1 MRIQQRNLLGPAA
14 FAKGTVQPKSA
25 SPPPILLDGA
35 LLLASCPGAE
45 QPADVLFV
53 DLNSVG
59 LCCPSGL
66 SCLRLLDVSFNLI
79 PAEQLLGV
87 TSPLARLPR
96 NAIMGLQHQ
105 QLVAAFER
113 VEQGIGSWQLAPVAE
128 EGSEAWDDDGDEE
141 EQQQQQQ
148 QGQQHGQG
156 QQTGAAAGIAE
167 AGEPVVD
174 QTFLTGVGITDELP
188 GDDEEAA
195 DAGQQAADDSF
206 QDPTERLAI
215 ALGLQVCQL
224 AHYTH
229 RQPGNPLA
237 AIHRLRHA
245 LAHPLVDADAGMQP
259 PQHHTGMTAAALAKQ
274 RPRQLLPLPQPIP
287 AALDTRVKAVQGI
300 EAVLTSMRGRLQVL
314 EGTLLQQLQ
323 AQSDKLSAVA
333 QAMSHNA
340 AECGEDSVAHADQP
354 TTDMAQTG
362 CAED

>member
-1 MRIQQRNLLGPAA
+1 MEQHQDVFSPLSPVAGWTPAPDAPSPEGLVALLGTPRPAA
-14 FAKGTVQPKSA
+14 KTAPKKPPHVAKGPAVERAASGSA
-25 SPPPILLDGA
+25 S
-35 LLLASCPGAE
+35 AE
-45 QPADVLFV
+45 SSKA
-53 DLNSVG
+53 
-59 LCCPSGL
+59 
-66 SCLRLLDVSFNLI
+66 NLI
-79 PAEQLLGV
+79 APFRERTSSARAE
-87 TSPLARLPR
+87 
-96 NAIMGLQHQ
+96 
-105 QLVAAFER
+105 VA
-113 VEQGIGSWQLAPVAE
+113 

-141 EQQQQQQ
+141 QQQQQ
-148 QGQQHGQG
+148 QGQG
-156 QQTGAAAGIAE
+156 QQAGAAAGNAE

-174 QTFLTGVGITDELP
+174 QTFLTGVGITGELP

-195 DAGQQAADDSF
+195 DAGQQAAEDSF
-206 QDPTERLAI
+206 QDPTERLAV

-237 AIHRLRHA
+237 AVHRLRHA

-274 RPRQLLPLPQPIP
+274 RPRQLLPLPQSIP

-323 AQSDKLSAVA
+323 AQSDKLSGVA

-340 AECGEDSVAHADQP
+340 AECGEDSGAQADQP
-354 TTDMAQTG
+354 AADTAQIG